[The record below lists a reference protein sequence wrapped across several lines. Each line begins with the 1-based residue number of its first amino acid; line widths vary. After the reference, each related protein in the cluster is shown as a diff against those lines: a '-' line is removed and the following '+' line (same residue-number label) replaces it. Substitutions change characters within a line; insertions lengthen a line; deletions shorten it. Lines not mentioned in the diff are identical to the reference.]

1 VLDRRDVGNKSCRT
15 PPPHFLSDSAYN
27 FTFSIHPTYSPS
39 LSVPS
44 DAHQVHQEKSYTH
57 SHSQSPSTTHPQS
70 TRTPKK
76 YLTLTLQPLAPLPL
90 EELPLTS
97 AVKAGP
103 QREKDENKIIPPVTV
118 RRVYSKPPR

>member
-57 SHSQSPSTTHPQS
+57 SHSQSPPTTHPQS

-76 YLTLTLQPLAPLPL
+76 YPPL